1 MNDSPVL
8 LDTNIISALMR
19 QQPAVM
25 AHIRSYLDQH
35 KRLTFSII
43 SRYEIL
49 RGLEVKNAAIQKQR
63 FELACLNSEIL
74 PLDETVIK
82 WAVKIYADLYRR
94 GQLIE
99 DADILIA
106 ATALVHDLPLVTNN
120 HKHFSR
126 IPALVLQNWL
136 DG

>member
-1 MNDSPVL
+1 MNESPVL

-19 QQPAVM
+19 RHPVVM
-25 AHIRSYLDQH
+25 TKIQDYLDRQ

-43 SRYEIL
+43 SYYEIL
-49 RGLEVKNAAIQKQR
+49 RGLEVKHAAVQKQR

-74 PLDETVIK
+74 SLDEAVIRR
-82 WAVKIYADLYRR
+82 AIKIYADLYRR

-106 ATALVHDLPLVTNN
+106 ATALVHNLPLVTNN
-120 HKHFSR
+120 YKHFSR
-126 IPALVLQNWL
+126 IPALALQNWL
-136 DG
+136 DD

>member
-1 MNDSPVL
+1 MNESPVL

-19 QQPAVM
+19 RHPVVTAKT
-25 AHIRSYLDQH
+25 RGYLDRY

-43 SRYEIL
+43 SYYEIL
-49 RGLEVKNAAIQKQR
+49 RGLEVKNAAVQTQR
-63 FELACLNSEIL
+63 FELAGLNSEIL
-74 PLDETVIK
+74 PLDEAVIK
-82 WAVKIYADLYRR
+82 RAIKIYADLYRR

-120 HKHFSR
+120 YKHLSR
-126 IPALVLQNWL
+126 HWHCKI
-136 DG
+136 G

>member
-1 MNDSPVL
+1 ML

-19 QQPAVM
+19 RHPVVM
-25 AHIRSYLDQH
+25 AKTRGYLDRY

-43 SRYEIL
+43 SYYEIL
-49 RGLEVKNAAIQKQR
+49 RGLEVKSAAVQKQR

-74 PLDETVIK
+74 PLDETVIRR
-82 WAVKIYADLYRR
+82 AIKIYADLYRR

-120 HKHFSR
+120 NKHFSR
-126 IPALVLQNWL
+126 VPALVLQNWL
-136 DG
+136 DD